1 MKTKVL
7 KFAGKVGLTGILKK
21 YLITGVATIASGGIG
36 GASANF
42 IMTAMEASE
51 VDDQAT
57 EETIRE
63 LEASASTA
71 EEKAIVIQM
80 KEKFEQKMARREKTK
95 PRFEKGVYTGIGS
108 SPFGKKR

>member
-1 MKTKVL
+1 M
-7 KFAGKVGLTGILKK
+7 
-21 YLITGVATIASGGIG
+21 ATVASGWIG

-71 EEKAIVIQM
+71 EEKAIVLQM

-95 PRFEKGVYTGIGS
+95 PRFEGGVYKGIGS
-108 SPFGKKR
+108 YPLGQKR